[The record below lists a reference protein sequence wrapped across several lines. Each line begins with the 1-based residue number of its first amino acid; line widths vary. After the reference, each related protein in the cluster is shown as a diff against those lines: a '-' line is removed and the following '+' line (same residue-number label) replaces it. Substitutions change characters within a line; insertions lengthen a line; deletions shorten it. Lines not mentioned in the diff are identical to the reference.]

1 MLCFLAVQ
9 GTYRDIEETRSRFL
23 YVAKFSKLCHLQSS
37 CVIYNQVVSFTI
49 HSDFSSLLFLFFVFD
64 STSLPSLSMEAVF
77 QFKFYILRLIT

>member
-23 YVAKFSKLCHLQSS
+23 HVAKFSKLCHLQS
-37 CVIYNQVVSFTI
+37 ILIFL
-49 HSDFSSLLFLFFVFD
+49 LLFLFFVFD